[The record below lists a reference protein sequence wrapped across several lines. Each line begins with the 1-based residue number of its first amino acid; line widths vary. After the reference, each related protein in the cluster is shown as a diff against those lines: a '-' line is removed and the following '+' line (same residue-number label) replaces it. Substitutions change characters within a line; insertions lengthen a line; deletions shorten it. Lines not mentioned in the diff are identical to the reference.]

1 MSQLQTATTAESAGR
16 ASVTRGVKQQTN
28 TDPLG
33 GGESLLTD
41 ETIQLR
47 EWGSEH
53 AYALPSHGD
62 GEFDVGAS
70 AQCWL
75 RLEDPRRLVSRRHAR
90 LIRHPFGWVLRD
102 IGSKNGLTLD
112 DARRT
117 EVALLPGV
125 EVGIGGLRLV
135 AESPRSIRLRAFL
148 TRLLGYDRARLHHVD
163 RALRSLR
170 DAATTRRPLVLC
182 GEGDLVAIARRLHA
196 DMFGADRPFVV
207 GLRRSRA
214 RRPPAI
220 DVAANGT
227 LCVWA
232 RRELP
237 AIVERAI
244 DSDARMRLVLCTR
257 VVGDVVAVTG
267 KPISIPP
274 LESRP
279 HEVDRIVDEYAAE
292 AIARLGVAPSCFT
305 GEDHVRVLRRAP
317 AMLPDIETATQRFV
331 ALRAEEGG
339 VTRAAK
345 RLGMTHVTLSRW
357 LYRRRR

>member
-1 MSQLQTATTAESAGR
+1 VR
-16 ASVTRGVKQQTN
+16 QQTN

-33 GGESLLTD
+33 GCESTLID

-47 EWGSEH
+47 EWGTER
-53 AYALPSHGD
+53 AYALPSHVD

-70 AQCWL
+70 SRCWL

-90 LIRHPFGWVLRD
+90 LVRHPFGWVLRD
-102 IGSKNGLTLD
+102 DGSKNGLMLD
-112 DARRT
+112 DARRS
-117 EVALLPGV
+117 EIALLPGV

-148 TRLLGYDRARLHHVD
+148 TRLLGFERDRLRHIDH
-163 RALRSLR
+163 ALRSLR

-196 DMFGADRPFVV
+196 DMFGADLPFVV

-214 RRPPAI
+214 RHPPTI

-227 LCVWA
+227 LYVWA

-237 AIVERAI
+237 AIVEQALE
-244 DSDARMRLVLCTR
+244 SDARMRLVLCTR
-257 VVGDVVAVTG
+257 VMDDAFAVTS

-274 LESRP
+274 LHTRP
-279 HEVDRIVDEYAAE
+279 HEIERVVDEYAEE
-292 AIARLGVAPSCFT
+292 AIAMLGVAPSCFT
-305 GEDHVRVLRRAP
+305 VEDRTRVLGRAP
-317 AMLPDIETATQRFV
+317 ATLPEIEIATQRLV
-331 ALRAEEGG
+331 ALRAEDGV
-339 VTRAAK
+339 VTRAAR